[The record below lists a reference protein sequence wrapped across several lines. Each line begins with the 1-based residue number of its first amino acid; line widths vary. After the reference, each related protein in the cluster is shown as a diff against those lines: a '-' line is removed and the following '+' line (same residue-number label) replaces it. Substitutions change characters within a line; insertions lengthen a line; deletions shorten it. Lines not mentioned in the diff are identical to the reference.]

1 MFAASA
7 FFPNNPNRLCKGIS
21 AMFEKWSFLVI
32 KGFTDS
38 DETESFATWP
48 TTVLRI
54 ARLIWPRC
62 MLQILI
68 ARAASQHISSE
79 RLAPG
84 PKQAQNIGA

>member
-7 FFPNNPNRLCKGIS
+7 FYPNNPNRLCKGIS
-21 AMFEKWSFLVI
+21 AMFEKWSFLAI
-32 KGFTDS
+32 NGFTDS
-38 DETESFATWP
+38 DETDSFATWP

-68 ARAASQHISSE
+68 V
-79 RLAPG
+79 RLLRSTSVPSGLHRG
-84 PKQAQNIGA
+84 PSRHRI